1 MLDTT
6 RTLRGAVN
14 QCVGTYN
21 NFSHFSQQSFI
32 SSSCCCRLSLMPTSL
47 IIVLMTTTV
56 MCSILD
62 GCPCSGHSLMWW
74 SPNDGDGVWLMMM
87 QLWSWL
93 DDALC
98 LHSLHWC
105 MWLDPM
111 PYDALEPWVL
121 LMMKMTLHWFVDG
134 DDMMMSCLDSLME
147 MPWWCLAMI
156 VDADDISCLDMLMYL
171 VDEDM
176 IHSCW
181 WDVDEL
187 MSLVMRYPIPFHSP
201 TLALAL
207 PILAIPC
214 KTLLHP
220 SYVRIIG

>member
-1 MLDTT
+1 
-6 RTLRGAVN
+6 
-14 QCVGTYN
+14 
-21 NFSHFSQQSFI
+21 
-32 SSSCCCRLSLMPTSL
+32 
-47 IIVLMTTTV
+47 
-56 MCSILD
+56 
-62 GCPCSGHSLMWW
+62 
-74 SPNDGDGVWLMMM
+74 MMM

-98 LHSLHWC
+98 LHSLHWY

-121 LMMKMTLHWFVDG
+121 LMMEMTLPWSHDDLALITWWRWLALMEMVAWWVSAMLRMTWFVDG

-147 MPWWCLAMI
+147 MTWWCLAMI
-156 VDADDISCLDMLMYL
+156 DMLMTYL
-171 VDEDM
+171 VDDDM

-201 TLALAL
+201 NLALAL

-214 KTLLHP
+214 KTLIHP
-220 SYVRIIG
+220 S